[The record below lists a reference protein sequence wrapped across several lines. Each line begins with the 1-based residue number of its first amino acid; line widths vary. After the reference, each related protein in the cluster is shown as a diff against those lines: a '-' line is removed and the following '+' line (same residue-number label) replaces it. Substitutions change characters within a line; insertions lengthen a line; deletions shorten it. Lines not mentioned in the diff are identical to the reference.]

1 MSAVSPDPLSS
12 SQETEAAPPEN
23 LSQVRPAH
31 KQPEQIGPFRI
42 LEKIG
47 EGGMGIVYKAEQR
60 EPVRRIVALKV
71 IKLGMDTKEVVA
83 RFEAERQALAMLA
96 HPNVAR
102 VFEAG
107 MTENGRPY
115 FAMEHVPG
123 IPLTQYCHEHQFTT
137 KERLDIFIPICHAV
151 QHAHQKGIIH
161 RDLKPT
167 NILVALVDGN
177 PVPKVIDFGIAK
189 ATNQALT
196 QHTLFT
202 QTGALIGTPEYMSPE
217 QAQTSGL
224 DIDTRTDI
232 FSLGVILYEL
242 LTGTLPLDPK
252 SLREAGLEGMAR
264 MIRTAEPPKPS
275 TRLTSLAHTGGPA
288 DTAVGRTRDLR
299 SIQRELRGD
308 LDWIVMKCLEK
319 DRSRRYDTATGLAA
333 DLKRHLDNEPV
344 LARPPSATYRFQK
357 ALRRNKLAFAATAA
371 IILTLAAGI
380 VISTWQATRA
390 MNAEAEQS
398 HLRVAAEN
406 AQASEAR
413 EKTAAQQTLYK
424 SLAAQALPLRLVR
437 RIGYREE
444 VFKLLEQARD
454 LPVPGKNL
462 ADLRREAVASLGDFV
477 GLTPVTYTDFPSN
490 VKIDFARIDPSGR
503 LAAFATSD
511 GKIHLR
517 ELRSGKEVGLFS
529 VKDAWFNDVAFGPGG
544 DQVFALGQRTAN
556 WSESARRLYSWSSS
570 TDGAWTLTKDVSL
583 TGADRLLTSFSGQLS
598 AVRVSF
604 GSRGSGTEKSS
615 YVTFRLYDLKTQAF
629 VSGYEAS
636 NTLPPSGGWPW
647 DVTADGGL
655 LAVSSLETQGS
666 NSSNVVNIYDFKTGR
681 RSNQLKLATRA
692 TPHLSRDGKYL
703 ACLSETGGAIYALPG
718 CECIGEFKEYF
729 RERYHALNS
738 AFGAN
743 VVALSMGMQNRIRL
757 WNPTSRQEIAM
768 LDEPASAAPVGF
780 TADGNTLLTVGE
792 HHARVYRL
800 ATPEKLDLPPHSA
813 AVHATDF
820 SPDGT
825 LLASVG
831 TNRIMRVYDAL
842 TGKVI
847 WQTEGDHGLIQC
859 VAFSPDGKW
868 LATGDFDTD
877 PVAIWDA
884 RTGKRLLEIGGAKG
898 RTMSVRFAPDGRYL
912 VTCGDKTQTWE
923 IEQGQGGDE
932 QAGGGGDGIGLHAK
946 RLKSQTGGY
955 SLVVSPDSRHV
966 AFYKDP
972 ALYLWD
978 LEDGV
983 PPRRIALE
991 PKSSVQC
998 ATFTPDSRQLLMLNK
1013 SREVVTLDVATRNR
1027 VSSFPTLE
1035 GKNAQAFD
1043 YMINLSPDGSK
1054 LAISSPSER
1063 SLDIWDPKTA
1073 ARLYTLPE
1081 EAGTIYWLAWS
1092 ADSRRVAIARDNGN
1106 IAIWDL
1112 NTIGQILDRL
1122 GLNP

>member
-1 MSAVSPDPLSS
+1 VEHAA
-12 SQETEAAPPEN
+12 QED
-23 LSQVRPAH
+23 RPAH
-31 KQPEQIGPFRI
+31 KHPGQIGPFRI

-123 IPLTQYCHEHQFTT
+123 IALTQYCQEHEFTT
-137 KERLDIFIPICHAV
+137 RQRLDIFIPICQAV

-167 NILVALVDGN
+167 NILVTLVDGN

-202 QTGALIGTPEYMSPE
+202 HTGTLIGTPEYMSPE

-224 DIDTRTDI
+224 DVDTRTDI
-232 FSLGVILYEL
+232 YSLGVILYEL

-252 SLREAGLEGMAR
+252 SLRQAGLEGMAR
-264 MIRTAEPPKPS
+264 MIKTAEPQKPS
-275 TRLTSLAHTGGPA
+275 TRLITVLAGGAAEKRDTPFGGQRNLHT
-288 DTAVGRTRDLR
+288 
-299 SIQRELRGD
+299 IQRELRGD

-319 DRSRRYDTATGLAA
+319 DRARRYDTANGLAA

-344 LARPPSATYRFQK
+344 LARPPSAAYRFQK

-380 VISTWQATRA
+380 VISTWQAARA
-390 MNAEAEQS
+390 RKAEAEQS
-398 HLRVAAEN
+398 RLRIAAES
-406 AQASEAR
+406 AQQNEVR
-413 EKTAAQQTLYK
+413 QKTAALQTLYD
-424 SLAAQALPLRLVR
+424 SLVAQALPLRLVR
-437 RIGYREE
+437 HIAYREE

-454 LPVPGKNL
+454 LQVPRKNP
-462 ADLRREAVASLGDFV
+462 ADLRNEAVASLGDFV
-477 GLTPVTYTDFPSN
+477 GLTPATFTDFPTN
-490 VKIDFARIDPSGR
+490 AKIDWARMDPSGR
-503 LAAFATSD
+503 LAAFVTSD

-517 ELRSGKEVGLFS
+517 QLTTGKEVALLS
-529 VKDAWFNDVAFGPGG
+529 VKDAWFNDLAFSAGG
-544 DQVFALGQRTAN
+544 DQVFAVGQQGRD
-556 WSESARRLYSWSSS
+556 WSEPKRRLYCWSLNP
-570 TDGAWTLTKDVSL
+570 DGTWTETKNASL
-583 TGADRLLTSFSGQLS
+583 QGADRLLSSKGQLF
-598 AVRVSF
+598 AVIVSF
-604 GSRGSGTEKSS
+604 GSSGGSGGSGEGKTS
-615 YVTFRLYDLKTQAF
+615 YVKFRLFDLKSETF
-629 VSGYEAS
+629 VAGYEAT
-636 NTLPPSGGWPW
+636 NTLPPRTKWPW
-647 DVTADGGL
+647 DVTPDGGL
-655 LAVSSLETQGS
+655 LAVSSVEVQGS
-666 NSSNVVNIYDFKTGR
+666 NSSYVVNIFDWKNGGR
-681 RSNQLKLATRA
+681 RLNQLNLANQGSV
-692 TPHLSRDGKYL
+692 HLSPDGKYL

-729 RERYHALNS
+729 RERYQGLHSTFA
-738 AFGAN
+738 AN

-757 WNPTSRQEIAM
+757 WNPMSRQEIAM
-768 LDEPASAAPVGF
+768 LDEPESAQPAAF
-780 TADGNTLLTVGE
+780 SSDGKTLLTVGE

-800 ATPEKLDLPPHSA
+800 ATPEKLELTAHPA
-813 AVHATDF
+813 AVHATAF

-831 TNRIMRVYDAL
+831 TNRVVRVCDAL

-847 WQTEGDHGLIQC
+847 WQTEDNHGLIQC

-868 LATGDFDTD
+868 LATGDFDTY

-884 RTGKRLLEIGGAKG
+884 HTGKRLLEIEGTKG
-898 RTMSVRFAPDGRYL
+898 RTMSVQFSPDGRYL
-912 VTCGDKTQTWE
+912 ATCGDKTQIWE
-923 IEQGQGGDE
+923 IGQGQDGDHD
-932 QAGGGGDGIGLHAK
+932 GGGGGSGGLHAK
-946 RLKSQTGGY
+946 RLRSQGGGY

-972 ALYLWD
+972 DLYLWD
-978 LEDGV
+978 LDTGA
-983 PPRRIALE
+983 PPRRLATL

-998 ATFTPDSRQLLMLNK
+998 ATFTSDSRQLLLLNK
-1013 SREVVTLDVATRNR
+1013 SREVVTLDVATGNK
-1027 VSSFPTLE
+1027 VSSFPTIE
-1035 GKNAQAFD
+1035 GKNARAFD
-1043 YMINLSPDGSK
+1043 YMISLCPDGSR
-1054 LAISSPSER
+1054 LAISSPTER
-1063 SLDIWDPKTA
+1063 KLDIWDWKAGT
-1073 ARLYTLPE
+1073 RIYSLPE
-1081 EAGTIYWLAWS
+1081 EDGTIYWLSWS
-1092 ADSRRVAIARDNGN
+1092 ADSRRVAVARDNGK

-1112 NTIGQILDRL
+1112 NAVDQILERL
-1122 GLNP
+1122 GLKP